1 MTGAYRVRHGC
12 ETYQHTHI
20 FQLPSL
26 PCPLLQALRLFLLH
40 ERHPPDDTL
49 SSSCACVVNASLPE
63 PLIRMAADGL

>member
-1 MTGAYRVRHGC
+1 MRIVSDTGVK
-12 ETYQHTHI
+12 HTSI
-20 FQLPSL
+20 PIFFQLPSL